1 MSKYGLSNIIIG
13 NTGQR
18 ATASPRHGWMGQGEV
33 IASYEGGIPDEAVR
47 NLIDWEPLEVPSA
60 NLIPVGDD
68 EPADAIVGGQAFK
81 TMIVDGVKSIV
92 RSDTFANLGRFKGTA
107 GAGDGYN
114 SNAYGFYV
122 DKTREFV
129 GDSTVLAVGELNGGA
144 QFFIQ
149 YGLDENL
156 HDGTTGLDFMPYL
169 LFQSSLDGSLAN
181 TWSRGSI
188 IAKCD
193 NMFPAIR
200 KEARGA
206 GTQVKFKRSR
216 FSAERLESVPGA
228 LALQQQN
235 TQDFAR
241 GLVAVPVLR
250 SQFIKVLD
258 TLVPLPN
265 AEKVSKAAVTRVQ
278 TKRDTIDALYQSS
291 PMVRDWNGTAFGVF
305 QAFNTY
311 SNREAQVRGANKID
325 RVFDRVMR
333 GVVADEDRAT
343 LDAMERVLGRELLAV

>member
-1 MSKYGLSNIIIG
+1 MTNYGLSNIIIG

-18 ATASPRHGWMGQGEV
+18 ATASPRHGWMGKGEV
-33 IASYEGGIPDEAVR
+33 IASYEGGIPDQAVHD
-47 NLIDWEPLEVPSA
+47 LIDWEPLEVPSA

-68 EPADAIVGGQAFK
+68 EPADAIVGGQAYK

-114 SNAYGFYV
+114 SSAYGYYV

-129 GDSTVLAVGELNGGA
+129 GDSAVLAVGELNGGA

-169 LFQSSLDGSLAN
+169 LFRSSLDGSIAN
-181 TWSRGSI
+181 TWDRGSI

-200 KEARGA
+200 RESRRA
-206 GTQVKFKRSR
+206 GTEIKFKRSR
-216 FSAERLESVPGA
+216 YSAERLESVPGA

-241 GLVAVPVLR
+241 SLVAVPVLR

-258 TLVPLPN
+258 DMVPLPER
-265 AEKVSKAAVTRVQ
+265 EKVSKAAYTRAEN
-278 TKRDTIDALYQSS
+278 TRSIIDGLYTSS
-291 PMVRDWNGTAFGVF
+291 PMVSDWNGTAFGVF

-311 SNREAQVRGANKID
+311 QNREVQVRGANRID
-325 RVFDRVMR
+325 RVFDRVIR

-343 LDAMERVLGRELLAV
+343 LTAMERVLERELIAV